1 MAFEVNLHSLIH
13 CWLPID
19 HMFATLTSS
28 SVAAHFDTVLWLSSR
43 QAAWRSYDNRVRTRY
58 VHGLH
63 SRCHDPGQTC
73 LDEFHFS
80 DLDIRGFFPGSE
92 F

>member
-58 VHGLH
+58 VHVTIPDKLVWTSSTFLIWISGGSFQALN
-63 SRCHDPGQTC
+63 
-73 LDEFHFS
+73 S
-80 DLDIRGFFPGSE
+80 DQ
-92 F
+92 